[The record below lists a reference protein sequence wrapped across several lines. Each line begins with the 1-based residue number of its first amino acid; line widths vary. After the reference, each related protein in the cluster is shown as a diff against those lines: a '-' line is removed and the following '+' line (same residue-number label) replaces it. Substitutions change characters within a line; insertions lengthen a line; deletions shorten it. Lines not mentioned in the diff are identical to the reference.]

1 MSWSCEKKSLTSVM
15 LFLCAVFLMAVFNAC
30 SESALDADVNEQDE
44 TSLVLQDESSSSVKS
59 SSSKAKSSSSSK
71 AKSSSSSAKSSS
83 SSKLEYP
90 DSFKPQDKE
99 YPYAGI
105 PRIVIETEYRN
116 AVKDRET
123 EVPAKMQIW
132 GDSSAES
139 EIMDLTIRG
148 RGNST
153 WAYPKKPYTIKFEK
167 KQSFLG
173 LPEAKKWV
181 MLANYRDRTLIRNAV
196 AFELAR
202 KTSLLWTP
210 RGKFA
215 DVYLNGKFL
224 GNYYVC
230 EKIEVKKNRLE
241 LGYNSYLLEFDVNYD
256 EKFRFETKYNIFPVN
271 IKYPSELDSAQYDYI
286 KDYID
291 STEKTLLLSADDS
304 TYLNYVDQTSIID
317 YFIVYALSANRE
329 PMQPK
334 SVYMYKENE
343 GKLFAG
349 PVWDFDYATFKIN
362 KSGLLNKDNTIFR
375 HFFQKNS
382 FVKMFCQRWLENRNA
397 FASISSYVDSLSNYV
412 KKSNEQNIKIWP
424 IKINIDKIG
433 DEEKTFDESIEMLK
447 TAIYD
452 EIDEIDE
459 YVSFF

>member
-1 MSWSCEKKSLTSVM
+1 MNWLVKH
-15 LFLCAVFLMAVFNAC
+15 LCC
-30 SESALDADVNEQDE
+30 
-44 TSLVLQDESSSSVKS
+44 
-59 SSSKAKSSSSSK
+59 
-71 AKSSSSSAKSSS
+71 
-83 SSKLEYP
+83 
-90 DSFKPQDKE
+90 
-99 YPYAGI
+99 
-105 PRIVIETEYRN
+105 
-116 AVKDRET
+116 
-123 EVPAKMQIW
+123 
-132 GDSSAES
+132 
-139 EIMDLTIRG
+139 G
-148 RGNST
+148 RQG
-153 WAYPKKPYTIKFEK
+153 
-167 KQSFLG
+167 
-173 LPEAKKWV
+173 
-181 MLANYRDRTLIRNAV
+181 AN
-196 AFELAR
+196 
-202 KTSLLWTP
+202 
-210 RGKFA
+210 
-215 DVYLNGKFL
+215 
-224 GNYYVC
+224 
-230 EKIEVKKNRLE
+230 
-241 LGYNSYLLEFDVNYD
+241 
-256 EKFRFETKYNIFPVN
+256 
-271 IKYPSELDSAQYDYI
+271 YI

-375 HFFQKNS
+375 QFFQKNS

-452 EIDEIDE
+452 EIDE
-459 YVSFF
+459 YVSSF

>member
-1 MSWSCEKKSLTSVM
+1 MHINYRII
-15 LFLCAVFLMAVFNAC
+15 LCITVAMVLLNAC
-30 SESALDADVNEQDE
+30 GDCVEVNEI
-44 TSLVLQDESSSSVKS
+44 SSSKVMSSSSLAKS
-59 SSSKAKSSSSSK
+59 GSSKT
-71 AKSSSSSAKSSS
+71 
-83 SSKLEYP
+83 LYP
-90 DSFKPQDKE
+90 ESFKPDDKE
-99 YPYAGI
+99 FPYAGI
-105 PRIVIETEYRN
+105 PRIVIETEYRQKI
-116 AVKDRET
+116 KDRET
-123 EVPAKMQIW
+123 EIPAKLQVW
-132 GDSSAES
+132 GEDNAES
-139 EIMDLTIRG
+139 EILDLTIRG
-148 RGNST
+148 RGNSSWT
-153 WAYPKKPYTIKFEK
+153 YPKKPYTIKFEK
-167 KQSFLG
+167 KQSFLDM
-173 LPEAKKWV
+173 PKAKKWV

-210 RGKFA
+210 SGKFA
-215 DVYLNGKFL
+215 DVYLNGRFL

-241 LGYNSYLLEFDVNYD
+241 LDIDSYLLEFDVSYD
-256 EKFRFETKYNIFPVN
+256 EEFKFKTKYNDFPVN
-271 IKYPSELDSAQYDYI
+271 VKYPSELDSIQYNYI
-286 KDYID
+286 QDYID
-291 STEKTLLLSADDS
+291 STEYSLQLSAGDS
-304 TYLNYVDQTSIID
+304 TYLNYVDQTSIVD

-362 KSGLLNKDNTIFR
+362 KSGLLNKEHALFR
-375 HFFQKNS
+375 QFFRKDS
-382 FVKMFCQRWLENRNA
+382 FKKMFCKRWLENRNA
-397 FASISSYVDSLSNYV
+397 FASVTSYIDSLSNYV

-433 DEEKTFDESIEMLK
+433 DEEKSFEESIAMLK

-459 YVSFF
+459 YVSSF

>member
-1 MSWSCEKKSLTSVM
+1 MSWIDYSRNLPY
-15 LFLCAVFLMAVFNAC
+15 LFVNCMALAVSFFSAC
-30 SESALDADVNEQDE
+30 SNSVLDVEAEEQGAL
-44 TSLVLQDESSSSVKS
+44 TKISQDESSSSIES
-59 SSSKAKSSSSSK
+59 SSSKAKSSSPLL
-71 AKSSSSSAKSSS
+71 
-83 SSKLEYP
+83 LEYP
-90 DSFKPQDKE
+90 ESFKPNDNE
-99 YPYAGI
+99 FPYAGI
-105 PRIVIETEYRN
+105 PRIVIETEYRK
-116 AVKDRET
+116 AIEDRET
-123 EVPAKMQIW
+123 EIPAKMQIW
-132 GDSSAES
+132 GENKSES
-139 EIMDLTIRG
+139 EIMNLVIRG
-148 RGNST
+148 RGNSS
-153 WAYPKKPYTIKFEK
+153 WSYPKKPYTIKFEK

-375 HFFQKNS
+375 QFFQKNS

-412 KKSNEQNIKIWP
+412 KRSNEQNIKIWP

-459 YVSFF
+459 YVSSF